1 VKLIRETNI
10 DVLKFKEDIKDVVVA
25 KGVVMERLLTSAK
38 QLCEDA
44 RVAEE
49 TATKDGDLYRQSL
62 KNPSEQWKFTNKFT
76 NVTAQRRSV
85 NEIRQMVTFST
96 ERDVPVCK
104 VNSTHFERFA
114 AFAKLEL
121 QQALEV
127 IKEAH
132 QQFTETLDFFCEDT
146 NTQVGDFFGIID
158 QFMIAFDKTQEQV
171 ERDEEEKLKAA
182 RRTLAKE
189 ARLKVKSAFKNAV
202 DAGKMSDEAP
212 PTLNSFRKILQNS
225 LNNGTT
231 RLDIDAAESNDGDSR
246 QALFAAIKSRL
257 VENIQQDE
265 EVAVIAESESHQG
278 QEEEVL
284 EEARPKK
291 EAKKQ
296 DATLRVKIEAEEELN
311 RQKAELRARID
322 AIERARREE
331 EERNESARKAEEDCK
346 SEELE
351 RRKFEQEELRVRKAK
366 LFRREHTDPK
376 NLIEHR
382 DEAKE
387 AEEVHREREAR
398 KQMKKALRD
407 KIMAKE
413 KIEREM
419 ELRASFTEEL
429 REQQE
434 DNVEDNLRA
443 WLAKKEKKSP
453 SNIASSSN
461 GSTDRCRPEF
471 SRQPSRLSMAVAQ
484 AAAAKKRRES
494 AVVTSTTS

>member
-1 VKLIRETNI
+1 MKLIRETNI

-132 QQFTETLDFFCEDT
+132 QQFTETLEFFCEDT

-171 ERDEEEKLKAA
+171 ERDEEDKLKAA

-189 ARLKVKSAFKNAV
+189 ARLKVKPAFKNAV

-212 PTLNSFRKILQNS
+212 STLLLPSPSMNS
-225 LNNGTT
+225 TT
-231 RLDIDAAESNDGDSR
+231 RFDIDAAESNDGDSR
-246 QALFAAIKSRL
+246 HALFAAIKSRL

-265 EVAVIAESESHQG
+265 EVAVIAESESHQW
-278 QEEEVL
+278 QKEEVL
-284 EEARPKK
+284 EEARLKK
-291 EAKKQ
+291 EAKEQ

-398 KQMKKALRD
+398 KQMKKALRE

-413 KIEREM
+413 KAEREM
-419 ELRASFTEEL
+419 ELRASYTEEL

-434 DNVEDNLRA
+434 DNVEDSLRA

-461 GSTDRCRPEF
+461 GSTCRPEF

-484 AAAAKKRRES
+484 AAAAKQRRES
-494 AVVTSTTS
+494 ALVTSTTS